1 MEMQQGHEKDKFAS
15 SFSSERESK
24 RGRGEVTDEI
34 IINYDELEEIMLRLP
49 VKSLILV
56 SKPLWKKKK
65 SIVLVMN
72 RSMLVSKS
80 VDGLFCFYAFD
91 LKIPIKVMNRA
102 TKWSLTIPLARIQLV
117 HSDNKVEFSLP
128 GFGKDYVTG
137 TGDTN

>member
-1 MEMQQGHEKDKFAS
+1 MITHNSCDKAKVALKTMRLEWSSACLVEVEEEEKY
-15 SFSSERESK
+15 
-24 RGRGEVTDEI
+24 GR
-34 IINYDELEEIMLRLP
+34 RR
-49 VKSLILV
+49 KV
-56 SKPLWKKKK
+56 S
-65 SIVLVMN
+65 
-72 RSMLVSKS
+72 SMLVSKS